1 MKRLNIYSIA
11 LLTFFLAFSLAASAQ
26 LDSRNRTVETIVAD
40 NLAQLPAQN
49 ADTYN
54 QIVSELAGTG
64 SKGVEQI
71 AGMLTNA
78 ATGKNATFE
87 YALNGIADYVNAPGN
102 ANLKES
108 VREGLVNSLE
118 KCTDNVNKAFLITLI
133 QKFATKDNLSVFTKY
148 LSDDYLKG
156 YAVRAIEATPDI
168 DNAII
173 DMVMNGGLD
182 EASLADIVAFKNI
195 RNEEVENVLISWL
208 KGSNDAT
215 TQRSI
220 YHALGKIG
228 TIASLKEL
236 KASGAEDDYLSL
248 LNNLSSSNNKKVQKA
263 LSKEIKVLQNSGKD
277 YLRIAA
283 LELLFKSDKKNLTD
297 NILSALKDGSR
308 QYRTAALEYAKI
320 YAGSNIFS
328 AVANQ
333 MSTLSDAS
341 KQDVVSWLGSNHRT
355 DQVDVVIGAMNS
367 SDTDLANAAI
377 LAAGKIGG
385 RKALNAL
392 TSKLNGNNIH
402 YVDSALLAF
411 NGNIEDG
418 IIAALNGD
426 VATQAAALQLASARK
441 MYKAYDKVTSLLNS
455 FDANVK
461 SAAYDALAGVV
472 QPSNFA
478 ALCTML
484 ESDQNTAKI
493 QQAALNAIKTL
504 SGDEQYNLI
513 NSQLAKTSKADL
525 YYPLLGQAGNSAAI
539 EKLLSAYNSGS
550 NKAEALKSLLTVNNP
565 EMIDILYSLAAKES
579 ASNKD
584 NILNRYLALVKASDK
599 NNIQKF
605 QLLSDALN
613 LKPSI
618 AVQNALVENL
628 GTTKNFP
635 ALMAVSKFLDGASK
649 LHAASAV
656 MSLMNNKEVNLLGGP
671 VAKSVLKKAQDV
683 YRAQTDAD
691 SGYAIDQINGL
702 LEKCTDNGFAPVDV
716 MDAAYKKPFKSAKSY
731 ENFEM
736 YIDWKSD
743 DAATVSVRS
752 MPEVTLNSTE
762 VAFNFSEAKGVAK
775 KGEWNNLYIKVLNDR
790 IFVFSNGEK
799 VVENAIMKNTPENKS
814 INAKGLIEITAGK
827 NGSVMLR
834 NLYINELPSTPVYI
848 LPEEEKKA
856 GFEVLF
862 DGRSLE
868 KWHGNTTAY
877 VPVDGNIYVTANYGG
892 TGNLYTNKKYSDFV
906 YRFEFCFGVEGVNN
920 GIGIRTKEGA
930 DAAYEGMEI
939 QVLDHDAPIYADLQP
954 YQQHGS
960 VYGIIVPKHID
971 FGPIG
976 TWHKEEIKAV
986 GDHITVTVDGVVV
999 TDGDIRQAC
1008 QGHNVAPDGADVNP
1022 YTVDHKNHPG
1032 LFNKDGYIS
1041 FCGHGAGVMFR
1052 NVRILDLSKKK

>member
-54 QIVSELAGTG
+54 QIISELAGTG

-78 ATGKNATFE
+78 STGKNATFE
-87 YALNGIADYVNAPGN
+87 YALNGIADYVNAPDN
-102 ANLKES
+102 SNLKEN
-108 VREGLVNSLE
+108 VRQGLVNSLE
-118 KCTDNVNKAFLITLI
+118 KCNDNANKAFLITLI

-148 LSDDYLKG
+148 LSDNYLKG

-173 DMVMNGGLD
+173 DMVKNGGLD
-182 EASLADIVAFKNI
+182 MSSLADIVAFKNI
-195 RNEEVENVLISWL
+195 RNEEVENILLSWL
-208 KGSNDAT
+208 KGSNDVT
-215 TQRSI
+215 TKRSI

-248 LNNLSSSNNKKVQKA
+248 LNNLSFSNNKKVQKA
-263 LSKEIKVLQNSGKD
+263 LSKEIKSLQNSGKD

-308 QYRTAALEYAKI
+308 QYRTAALEYAKK

-328 AVANQ
+328 SVANQ
-333 MSTLSDAS
+333 ISALSDAS

-392 TSKLNGNNIH
+392 TSKLNGNNVH

-426 VATQAAALQLASARK
+426 AATQAAALKLASARK

-455 FDANVK
+455 SDANVK
-461 SAAYDALAGVV
+461 SASYEALAGVV

-513 NSQLAKTSKADL
+513 NSQLVKTSKADL

-539 EKLLSAYNSGS
+539 EKLLSAYNSGN

-605 QLLSDALN
+605 QLLSDALD
-613 LKPSI
+613 LEPST

-628 GTTKNFP
+628 GATKNFP
-635 ALMAVSKFLDGASK
+635 ALMAVSKYLDGASK

-656 MSLMNNKEVNLLGGP
+656 MSLMNNKEVNLLGGS
-671 VAKSVLKKAQDV
+671 VAKSILKKTQDV

-702 LEKCTDNGFAPVDV
+702 LEKCTDNGFVPVDV
-716 MDAAYKKPFKSAKSY
+716 AEVAYKKPFKSAKSY

-736 YIDWKSD
+736 YVDWKSD
-743 DAATVSVRS
+743 NDATVSVRS
-752 MPEVTLNSTE
+752 MPEVTLNPTE
-762 VAFNFSEAKGVAK
+762 VAFNFNDAKGMAQ

-790 IFVFSNGEK
+790 IFISSNGEK
-799 VVENAIMKNTPENKS
+799 VVENAIMKNTPESKS
-814 INAKGLIEITAGK
+814 INANGLIEIVTGK
-827 NGSVMLR
+827 NGSVQLR
-834 NLYINELPSTPVYI
+834 NLYINELPSTPVYT

-1008 QGHNVAPDGADVNP
+1008 QGHNVAPDGGDVNP
-1022 YTVDHKNHPG
+1022 YTVDHKNHQG

>member
-11 LLTFFLAFSLAASAQ
+11 LLAFFSAFSLVASAQ

-49 ADTYN
+49 ADTYK
-54 QIVSELAGTG
+54 QIISELTGTG
-64 SKGVEQI
+64 SKGIEQI
-71 AGMLTNA
+71 ADMLTNA

-102 ANLKES
+102 SNLKEN
-108 VREGLVNSLE
+108 VRQGLVNSLD
-118 KCTDNVNKAFLITLI
+118 KCNDNANKAFLITLL

-168 DNAII
+168 DNDII
-173 DMVMNGGLD
+173 NMVKNSSLD
-182 EASLADIVAFKNI
+182 KASLADIVAFKGVKDI
-195 RNEEVENVLISWL
+195 DVEKTLLSWL
-208 KGSNDAT
+208 KGDNDAT
-215 TQRSI
+215 TQSSI

-228 TIASLKEL
+228 TFASLKDL

-248 LNNLSSSNNKKVQKA
+248 LDNLSSLDNKKVQKT
-263 LSKEIKVLQNSGKD
+263 LSKEIAGLQNSGKD

-283 LELLFKSDKKNLTD
+283 LQLLCKSDKKNLSN

-308 QYRTAALEYAKI
+308 QYRTAALEYAKK
-320 YAGSNIFS
+320 YAGSSIFS
-328 AVANQ
+328 TVANQ
-333 MSTLSDAS
+333 MSTLSDAA
-341 KQDVVSWLGSNHRT
+341 KQDVISWLGSNHRT
-355 DQVDVVIGAMNS
+355 DQIDVVISAMNS
-367 SDTDLANAAI
+367 SNTDLANAAI

-385 RKALNAL
+385 QKALNAL
-392 TSKLNGNNIH
+392 TGKLNGNNIH

-418 IIAALNGD
+418 IISALSGD
-426 VATQAAALQLASARK
+426 AATQAAALKLASARK

-455 FDANVK
+455 SDAKVK

-472 QPSNFA
+472 QPSNFV

-484 ESDQNTAKI
+484 ESGQNSSKI

-504 SGDEQYNLI
+504 SGDEQYDLI
-513 NSQLAKTSKADL
+513 NSQLTKTSKVDL
-525 YYPLLGQAGNSAAI
+525 YYPLLGQAGNNAAI
-539 EKLLSAYNSGS
+539 EKLLEAYNSGS

-565 EMIDILYSLAAKES
+565 KMIGILYELASKES

-584 NILNRYLALVKASDK
+584 NILSRYLTLVRGSNR

-605 QLLSDALN
+605 RLLANALN
-613 LKPSI
+613 LDPSI
-618 AVQNALVENL
+618 AVQNALVEAL
-628 GTTKNFP
+628 GTTTNFP
-635 ALMAVSKFLDGASK
+635 ALMTASKYLDGASK

-656 MSLMNNKEVNLLGGP
+656 MSLMNNKEVNLLGGS
-671 VAKSVLKKAQDV
+671 VAKSILKKTQDV

-702 LEKCTDNGFAPVDV
+702 LEKCVDNGFASVEVTDV
-716 MDAAYKKPFKSAKSY
+716 AYKKPFKSAKSY

-736 YIDWKSD
+736 YVDWKSD
-743 DAATVSVRS
+743 NDATISVRS
-752 MPEVTLNSTE
+752 MPEVTLNPTE
-762 VAFNFSEAKGVAK
+762 VIFNFSDAKGVAQ

-790 IFVFSNGEK
+790 IFISSNGEK
-799 VVENAIMKNTPENKS
+799 VVENAIMKNIPESKS
-814 INAKGLIEITAGK
+814 INDKGLIEIVTGK
-827 NGSVMLR
+827 NGSVQLR
-834 NLYINELPSTPVYI
+834 NLYINELPNTPVFT
-848 LPEEEKKA
+848 LPEDEQKS

-976 TWHKEEIKAV
+976 TWHKEEIKVV

-1008 QGHNVAPDGADVNP
+1008 QGHNVAPDGGEVNP